1 MEARKLLY
9 KSSVI
14 GWRQFGK
21 GPEAVICLHGYGESS
36 RSFEFLAKYAGD
48 RYSFYAIDLPFHGDS
63 LWMEKEFTS
72 NDLLEILDRICPGMR
87 YTVLG
92 FSLGGRVALSLY
104 ENRPANIDRLVL
116 LAPDGLKVNF
126 WYWFATQTIPGRG
139 IFRFT
144 MKNPGWFF
152 GLLKLSNGLGLV
164 NASVFKFVKY
174 YIGDAEMR
182 ELLFNRWMS
191 LRQMRP
197 DLKLIKK
204 KVPEYKT
211 PVRVVYGRHDRI
223 ILSSVGRRF
232 REGIEEYCTVTE
244 IESGHQV
251 LHEKHV
257 EDILRALQG

>member
-1 MEARKLLY
+1 MDSHKILY
-9 KSSVI
+9 KSSAI

-21 GPEAVICLHGYGESS
+21 GAEAVVCFHGYGESAGAY
-36 RSFEFLAKYAGD
+36 EFLAKYAGD
-48 RYSFYAIDLPFHGDS
+48 RFTFYAIDLPHHGDT
-63 LWMEKEFTS
+63 LWMDKELS
-72 NDLLEILDRICPGMR
+72 PDDLLEILDRVCPGMR

-104 ENRPANIDRLVL
+104 ENRPSNIDRLVL

-126 WYWFATQTIPGRG
+126 WYWFATKSALGRRL
-139 IFRFT
+139 FRFT

-152 GLLKLSNGLGLV
+152 GLLKLSNGLRLV

-182 ELLFNRWMS
+182 ELLYNRWIS
-191 LRQMRP
+191 LRQVSP
-197 DLKLIKK
+197 NLGSIKK
-204 KVPEYKT
+204 KVREFKT
-211 PVRVVYGRHDRI
+211 PVRIIYGRHDRI

-257 EDILRALQG
+257 EDILAALA